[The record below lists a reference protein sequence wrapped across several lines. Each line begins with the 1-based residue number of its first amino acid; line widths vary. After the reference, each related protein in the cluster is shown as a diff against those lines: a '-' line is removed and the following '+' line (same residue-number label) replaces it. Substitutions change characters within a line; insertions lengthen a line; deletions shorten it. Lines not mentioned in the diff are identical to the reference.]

1 MTQVAVDRVGW
12 GRWSPDGQTIVF
24 SKGTGRMN
32 LIVKPSSSTSP
43 DAEQLLVES
52 AQNKAATSWSADGF
66 LLFNSLDPA
75 DGMDIWVVPMKE
87 PRVPR
92 VWLRTRFVERGGQ
105 FSPDGR
111 FIAYQSNESGRF
123 EIYVRPFDATGPAP
137 IRQWSISSAGGISP
151 RWSPD
156 GKELYYIAPDATLMA
171 VTFTIAGGDVRV
183 SSPKALFATRIR
195 GGEHRRTPT
204 TATTSPA
211 TGGF

>member
-1 MTQVAVDRVGW
+1 
-12 GRWSPDGQTIVF
+12 
-24 SKGTGRMN
+24 MN

-43 DAEQLLVES
+43 DAEQPLVES
-52 AQNKAATSWSADGF
+52 AHNKAATSWSADGF
-66 LLFNSLDPA
+66 LLFNSLDSA

-92 VWLRTRFVERGGQ
+92 VWLKTRFVERGGQ

-111 FIAYQSNESGRF
+111 FVAYQSNESGRF

-137 IRQWSISSAGGISP
+137 TRQWSISSAGGISP

-171 VTFTIAGGDVRV
+171 VTFTVAGGDMRV
-183 SSPKALFATRIR
+183 SSPVALFATRIR
-195 GGEHRRTPT
+195 GGGTPANT
-204 TATTSPA
+204 DHSYDVSREGRFLINSELDEDSPITIIQNWTPA
-211 TGGF
+211 TEPAR